1 MIDLVGAELLKLR
14 TTRLWWGLLIG
25 VVLLSLALGAVA
37 GVSAGR
43 DADGD
48 GTGGPPLG
56 DPATLRGAYT
66 AGIGLAYL
74 FTLALGIIVMAG
86 EYRHGTM
93 SSSVLAVP
101 VRVKIVVAKLFGVTA
116 AGLGYGVATVLA
128 STIGAL
134 IVFKIRKVEPLWQSG
149 AGIPRALA
157 LAAVAVA
164 LWALIGLGVGTL
176 VRNQIVA
183 LLVAIAVGWILEPVV
198 GLVLRLV
205 DAGDVAKFLPTQATQ
220 AIVQPAQPQG
230 SGLDLAMLPWWGGV
244 LVLLAYALVS
254 AGIGAMLTLRR
265 DIT

>member
-1 MIDLVGAELLKLR
+1 VIRFVSAELLKLR
-14 TTRLWWGLLIG
+14 TTRLWWGLLLG
-25 VVLLSLALGAVA
+25 VVLLSMALGAVQGAAA
-37 GVSAGR
+37 GA

-74 FTLALGIIVMAG
+74 FTLALGIILMAG

-93 SSSVLAVP
+93 SSTVLAVP
-101 VRVKIVVAKLFGVTA
+101 VRVKIVLAKLFGVTA

-128 STIGAL
+128 STVGAV
-134 IVFKIRKVEPLWQSG
+134 IVFKIRNIEPLWQSD
-149 AGIPRALA
+149 AGIPRALV

-164 LWALIGLGVGTL
+164 LWGLIGLGVGTL
-176 VRNQIVA
+176 IRNQVVA
-183 LLVAIAVGWILEPVV
+183 LLVAIGVAWIIEPVL
-198 GLVLRLV
+198 GLVLRLLDV
-205 DAGDVAKFLPTQATQ
+205 GSVAKFLPTQATT
-220 AIVQPAQPQG
+220 AIVQPAQPEG
-230 SGLDLAMLPWWGGV
+230 SDLDFSMLPWWGGI
-244 LVLLAYALVS
+244 LVLLGYALIS